1 MNMPAETLPC
11 SNCRA
16 PVDPLRAPRVAHFS
30 DRFRYFCSAECEAEY
45 RASEPGR
52 AQTALRLEEHPEARL
67 PAFDEQ
73 DVSTLESAPPITPN
87 EDDLRPT
94 EALVEFEPSE
104 DGAGE
109 QHSSF
114 TEEVPVETSP
124 PVDAGTLL
132 LSLSALGALLSL
144 VLSLTGSSD
153 LSLAAR
159 LVIASVATAAL
170 VAECAIGHR
179 SPTELHP
186 LATLCAPVGAVA
198 AAIVL
203 RLAEEREAESAVG
216 LSGVITL
223 CSALSL
229 LLVRRARRPLEQE
242 RLSLRAAL
250 DRPARRIDAGGEINL
265 AQAADLR
272 PGEEIV
278 VQAGDVLPVDATV
291 TAGNAK
297 VLPWFGA
304 KTQLER
310 REGDSVV
317 AGASVLEGTLR
328 VIVGWAGYDRAW
340 MRLTH
345 DPRRRADLH
354 GKPARLGRSLAE
366 KAAPFVAGFAALLAF
381 AGSGSS
387 PGVLLLGLAS
397 FAALAQAGPAE
408 IGALQLLRAVLA
420 ALRRGIAFRSAEALD
435 RAGRVSSVAFCAR
448 GTLLLGEPEV
458 TSIDALSGHDAQS
471 VLSFAAGA
479 ENSADHPMAAAV
491 LRAARARNIRP
502 DAVRSPTPL
511 PGLGIT
517 AVAGSGQALAVGSRA
532 LMLRE
537 RIGVA
542 SAEARISA
550 LEAMGRSVLLVALGG
565 RLIGVIGLQD
575 GLRAGA
581 RAAVQHVL
589 DVGIEPI
596 LLSGDARDT
605 CEALGRALDIDHLR
619 PEVPPSER
627 GDEVRRLRDG
637 GAVVA
642 VVGRTPNDDGALTAA
657 DVSVALSVAGSGAS
671 EWSVQLASDDVRDAA
686 YSLRVA
692 HEARREATLGLAV
705 ILAPALCGIVVA
717 AFGFAPAALA
727 PVATCVGT
735 ALALGRLRPR
745 AVTAPAAGELSSG

>member
-1 MNMPAETLPC
+1 MTAVAETLPC
-11 SNCRA
+11 SNCRV

-30 DRFRYFCSAECEAEY
+30 ERFCYFCSQDCEETYRGGADSHARPKPTPLPRVPAPLPSFEDTNWAAEPAE
-45 RASEPGR
+45 
-52 AQTALRLEEHPEARL
+52 
-67 PAFDEQ
+67 
-73 DVSTLESAPPITPN
+73 
-87 EDDLRPT
+87 PT
-94 EALVEFEPSE
+94 ETPETDERSP
-104 DGAGE
+104 
-109 QHSSF
+109 
-114 TEEVPVETSP
+114 VPSP
-124 PVDAGTLL
+124 PPALTTSDTPVDEPEQRVSSTPLEDAMHAVDAGTLL
-132 LSLSALGALLSL
+132 LTLSVLGAMLSL
-144 VLSLTGSSD
+144 VLSLTGSSE

-159 LVIASVATAAL
+159 LVVAAVAAAAL

-179 SPTELHP
+179 SATELHP
-186 LATLCAPVGAVA
+186 LATLFAPVAAVA
-198 AAIVL
+198 AAIGL
-203 RLAEEREAESAVG
+203 RLSEQSEAESAIG
-216 LSGVITL
+216 LAGVITL
-223 CSALSL
+223 CSSLSL
-229 LLVRRARRPLEQE
+229 LLVRRARRPLELE
-242 RLSLRAAL
+242 RLQLQAAL
-250 DRPARRIDAGGEINL
+250 DQPGRRIENGEIATTA
-265 AQAADLR
+265 AQDLR

-278 VQAGDVLPVDATV
+278 VEAGDVLPVDATV
-291 TAGNAK
+291 TAGGAH
-297 VLPWFGA
+297 VLPWLGA
-304 KTQLER
+304 KAQVER
-310 REGDSVV
+310 REGDSMV
-317 AGASVLEGTLR
+317 AGATVVDGTMR
-328 VIVGWAGYDRAW
+328 AIVGWAGHDRAW

-354 GKPARLGRSLAE
+354 GKSARLGRNLAE

-381 AGSGSS
+381 AGSSNM
-387 PGVLLLGLAS
+387 PAVLLLGIAS
-397 FAALAQAGPAE
+397 FAALAQAGTAE
-408 IGALQLLRAVLA
+408 IGALQLLRAVLS
-420 ALRRGIAFRSAEALD
+420 ALRRGVAFRSAEALD
-435 RAGRVSSVAFCAR
+435 RSGRVSSVAFCAR

-458 TSIDALSGHDAQS
+458 TSIDNLAGHDAES

-479 ENSADHPMAAAV
+479 VASAEHPTAAAV
-491 LRAARARNIRP
+491 LRAARARGIRP

-511 PGLGIT
+511 SGLGIT

-542 SAEARISA
+542 SAEARISE
-550 LEAMGRSVLLVALGG
+550 LEAMGRTVQLVALGG

-589 DVGIEPI
+589 DVGVEPI

-692 HEARREATLGLAV
+692 HQARREAQLGLGL
-705 ILAPALCGIVVA
+705 ILAPAVCGIVVA

-727 PVATCVGT
+727 PIATCVGT
-735 ALALGRLRPR
+735 ALSLSRLHQDR
-745 AVTAPAAGELSSG
+745 

>member
-1 MNMPAETLPC
+1 MSLAPQTLPC
-11 SNCRA
+11 PNCGA
-16 PVDPLRAPRVAHFS
+16 AVDPLRAARVAHF
-30 DRFRYFCSAECEAEY
+30 DEHFCYFCSAECEDEY
-45 RASEPGR
+45 RLGEPGR
-52 AQTALRLEEHPEARL
+52 SQARPKHAPPSAQVAVTEVEPPLPSFEDPNWERDVATATRAESAEEARL
-67 PAFDEQ
+67 GAEPEAAQTTIEDPA
-73 DVSTLESAPPITPN
+73 VS
-87 EDDLRPT
+87 
-94 EALVEFEPSE
+94 
-104 DGAGE
+104 
-109 QHSSF
+109 
-114 TEEVPVETSP
+114 
-124 PVDAGTLL
+124 VDAGTLL
-132 LSLSALGALLSL
+132 LSLAVLGATLSL
-144 VLSLTGSSD
+144 VLLLTGSSE

-159 LVIASVATAAL
+159 LVVAAVATAAL
-170 VAECAIGHR
+170 VAECAMGQR
-179 SPTELHP
+179 SVTELHP
-186 LATLCAPVGAVA
+186 LATLCGPVVAIA
-198 AAIVL
+198 AAIGL
-203 RLAEEREAESAVG
+203 RLSEQAEAESAIG
-216 LSGVITL
+216 LSGVVTL

-229 LLVRRARRPLEQE
+229 LLIRRARRPLELE
-242 RLSLRAAL
+242 RLQLLAEL
-250 DRPARRIDAGGEINL
+250 DRPGRRIVAGGEVTSTD
-265 AQAADLR
+265 AADLR

-278 VQAGDVLPVDATV
+278 VETGDVLPVDATV
-291 TAGNAK
+291 TAGTAQ
-297 VLPWFGA
+297 VLPWLGA
-304 KTQLER
+304 KTQVER
-310 REGDSVV
+310 REGDSLV
-317 AGASVLEGTLR
+317 AGAAVTSGTLR
-328 VIVGWAGYDRAW
+328 AIVGWAGFDRAW
-340 MRLTH
+340 IRLTH

-354 GKPARLGRSLAE
+354 GKPARLGRNLAE

-381 AGSGSS
+381 AGGGNS
-387 PGVLLLGLAS
+387 PAVLLLGIGS
-397 FAALAQAGPAE
+397 FAALAQAGTAE
-408 IGALQLLRAVLA
+408 IGSLQLMRAVLA
-420 ALRRGIAFRSAEALD
+420 ALGRGVAFRSADALD

-458 TSIDALSGHDAQS
+458 TSIDALAGQDAES

-479 ENSADHPMAAAV
+479 EASTEHPAAAAV
-491 LRAARARNIRP
+491 LRAARARSIRP

-517 AVAGSGQALAVGSRA
+517 AVAGSGQTLAVGSRA

-542 SAEARISA
+542 SAETRISD
-550 LEAMGRSVLLVALGG
+550 LEAMGRSVLLVALAG

-642 VVGRTPNDDGALTAA
+642 VVGRTPNDDSALGAA
-657 DVSVALSVAGSGAS
+657 DVSVALSVAGSGSS

-692 HEARREATLGLAV
+692 HQARREAQLGLV
-705 ILAPALCGIVVA
+705 LILAPAVCAVVVA

-727 PVATCVGT
+727 PIATCAGT
-735 ALALGRLRPR
+735 ALALSRLR
-745 AVTAPAAGELSSG
+745 GER

>member
-1 MNMPAETLPC
+1 MSAVAETLPC

-30 DRFRYFCSAECEAEY
+30 ERFCYFCSVECENKFRDGADSHPRPKPVAVPIEAPLPSFEDKNWDAEPP
-45 RASEPGR
+45 EP
-52 AQTALRLEEHPEARL
+52 EPS
-67 PAFDEQ
+67 PA
-73 DVSTLESAPPITPN
+73 APPDVGETTAFPANADEPDARRDSTPI
-87 EDDLRPT
+87 ED
-94 EALVEFEPSE
+94 PSL
-104 DGAGE
+104 
-109 QHSSF
+109 S
-114 TEEVPVETSP
+114 
-124 PVDAGTLL
+124 VDAGTLL
-132 LSLSALGALLSL
+132 LSLAVLGSMLSL
-144 VLSLTGSSD
+144 VLALTGSSE

-159 LVIASVATAAL
+159 LVVAAVATAAL

-179 SPTELHP
+179 TATELHP
-186 LATLCAPVGAVA
+186 LATLFAPVSAVA
-198 AAIVL
+198 AAIAL
-203 RLAEEREAESAVG
+203 RLSEQSEAESAIG
-216 LSGVITL
+216 LAGVITL
-223 CSALSL
+223 CASLSL
-229 LLVRRARRPLEQE
+229 LLVRRARRPLELE
-242 RLSLRAAL
+242 RLQLQAAL
-250 DRPARRIDAGGEINL
+250 DQPGRRIENGEI
-265 AQAADLR
+265 ASTSAADLR

-278 VQAGDVLPVDATV
+278 VEAGDVLPVDATV
-291 TAGNAK
+291 TAGSAQ
-297 VLPWFGA
+297 VLPWLGA
-304 KTQLER
+304 KTQVER
-310 REGDSVV
+310 REGDSLV
-317 AGASVLEGTLR
+317 AGASVIDGALR
-328 VIVGWAGYDRAW
+328 AIVGWAGHDRAW

-354 GKPARLGRSLAE
+354 GKSARLGRNLAE

-381 AGSGSS
+381 AGSSNT
-387 PGVLLLGLAS
+387 PAVLLLGIAS
-397 FAALAQAGPAE
+397 YAALAQAGTAE
-408 IGALQLLRAVLA
+408 IGALQLLRAVLS
-420 ALRRGIAFRSAEALD
+420 ALRRGVAFRSAEALD

-458 TSIDALSGHDAQS
+458 TSIDNLAGHDAES

-479 ENSADHPMAAAV
+479 EASAEHPMAAAV
-491 LRAARARNIRP
+491 LRAARARGIRP

-517 AVAGSGQALAVGSRA
+517 AVAGSGQALTVGSRA
-532 LMLRE
+532 LMLKE

-542 SAEARISA
+542 SAEARISE

-589 DVGIEPI
+589 DVGVEPI

-642 VVGRTPNDDGALTAA
+642 VVGRTPNDDSALTAA
-657 DVSVALSVAGSGAS
+657 DVSVALSVAGSGSS

-692 HEARREATLGLAV
+692 HQARREAQLGLGLIV
-705 ILAPALCGIVVA
+705 APAVCGIVVA

-727 PVATCVGT
+727 PIATCLGT
-735 ALALGRLRPR
+735 AVSLSRLHSDR
-745 AVTAPAAGELSSG
+745 

>member
-1 MNMPAETLPC
+1 MSAVAETLPC

-30 DRFRYFCSAECEAEY
+30 ERFCYFCSVECESKFRDDADSHPRPKAVTAPIEAPLPSFEDKNWDAELP
-45 RASEPGR
+45 EP
-52 AQTALRLEEHPEARL
+52 EPEA
-67 PAFDEQ
+67 
-73 DVSTLESAPPITPN
+73 SLEAPPDLGETAAFTASSDEPDAGRDSAAI
-87 EDDLRPT
+87 EDP
-94 EALVEFEPSE
+94 ALS
-104 DGAGE
+104 
-109 QHSSF
+109 
-114 TEEVPVETSP
+114 
-124 PVDAGTLL
+124 VDAGTLL
-132 LSLSALGALLSL
+132 LSLAVLGSMLSL
-144 VLSLTGSSD
+144 VLALTGSSE

-159 LVIASVATAAL
+159 LVVAAVATAAL

-179 SPTELHP
+179 TATELHP
-186 LATLCAPVGAVA
+186 LATLFAPVSAVA
-198 AAIVL
+198 AAIAL
-203 RLAEEREAESAVG
+203 RLSEQSEAESAIG
-216 LSGVITL
+216 LAGVITL
-223 CSALSL
+223 CASLSL
-229 LLVRRARRPLEQE
+229 LLVRRARRPLELE
-242 RLSLRAAL
+242 RLQLQAAL
-250 DRPARRIDAGGEINL
+250 DQPGRRIENGEI
-265 AQAADLR
+265 ASTSAADLR

-278 VQAGDVLPVDATV
+278 VEAGDVLPVDATV
-291 TAGNAK
+291 TAGSAQ
-297 VLPWFGA
+297 VLPWLGA
-304 KTQLER
+304 KTQVER
-310 REGDSVV
+310 REGDSLV
-317 AGASVLEGTLR
+317 AGTSVIDGALR
-328 VIVGWAGYDRAW
+328 AIVGWAGHDRAW

-354 GKPARLGRSLAE
+354 GKSARLGRNLAE

-381 AGSGSS
+381 AGSSNT
-387 PGVLLLGLAS
+387 PAVLLLGIAS
-397 FAALAQAGPAE
+397 YAALAQAGTAE
-408 IGALQLLRAVLA
+408 IGALQLLRAVLS
-420 ALRRGIAFRSAEALD
+420 ALRRGVAFRSAEALD

-458 TSIDALSGHDAQS
+458 TSIDNLAGHDAES

-479 ENSADHPMAAAV
+479 EASAEHPMAAAV
-491 LRAARARNIRP
+491 LRAARARGIRP

-532 LMLRE
+532 LMLKE

-542 SAEARISA
+542 SAEARISE

-589 DVGIEPI
+589 DVGVEPI

-657 DVSVALSVAGSGAS
+657 DVSVALSVAGSGSS

-692 HEARREATLGLAV
+692 HQARREAQLGLGL
-705 ILAPALCGIVVA
+705 ILAPAVCGIVVA

-727 PVATCVGT
+727 PIATCLGT
-735 ALALGRLRPR
+735 AVSLSRLHSDR
-745 AVTAPAAGELSSG
+745 

>member
-1 MNMPAETLPC
+1 MSAVAETLPC

-30 DRFRYFCSAECEAEY
+30 ERFCYFCSVECESKF
-45 RASEPGR
+45 R
-52 AQTALRLEEHPEARL
+52 
-67 PAFDEQ
+67 
-73 DVSTLESAPPITPN
+73 
-87 EDDLRPT
+87 
-94 EALVEFEPSE
+94 
-104 DGAGE
+104 DGADP
-109 QHSSF
+109 HPRPKPV
-114 TEEVPVETSP
+114 TVPVEAPLPSFEDKNWDAELPEPEPEPSPGAAIAVGETTDFGARAVEPEAEQDSP
-124 PVDAGTLL
+124 PIEDPALSVDAGTLL
-132 LSLSALGALLSL
+132 LSLAVLGSTLSL
-144 VLSLTGSSD
+144 VLALTGSSE

-159 LVIASVATAAL
+159 LVVAAVATAAL

-179 SPTELHP
+179 TATELHP
-186 LATLCAPVGAVA
+186 LATLFAPVAAVA
-198 AAIVL
+198 AAIAL
-203 RLAEEREAESAVG
+203 RLSEQSEAESAIG
-216 LSGVITL
+216 LAGVITL
-223 CSALSL
+223 CASLSL
-229 LLVRRARRPLEQE
+229 LLVRRARRPLELE
-242 RLSLRAAL
+242 RLQLQAAL
-250 DRPARRIDAGGEINL
+250 DQPGRRIENGEI
-265 AQAADLR
+265 ASTSAADLR

-278 VQAGDVLPVDATV
+278 VEAGDVLPVDATV
-291 TAGNAK
+291 TAGSAQ
-297 VLPWFGA
+297 VLPWLGA
-304 KTQLER
+304 KTQVER
-310 REGDSVV
+310 REGDSLV
-317 AGASVLEGTLR
+317 AGASVIDGALR
-328 VIVGWAGYDRAW
+328 AIVGWAGHDRAW

-354 GKPARLGRSLAE
+354 GKAARLGRNLAE

-381 AGSGSS
+381 AGSTNT
-387 PGVLLLGLAS
+387 PAVLLLGIAS
-397 FAALAQAGPAE
+397 YAALAQAGTAE
-408 IGALQLLRAVLA
+408 IGALQLLRAVLS
-420 ALRRGIAFRSAEALD
+420 ALRRGVAFRSAEALD

-458 TSIDALSGHDAQS
+458 TSIDNLAGHDAES

-479 ENSADHPMAAAV
+479 EASAEHPMAAAV
-491 LRAARARNIRP
+491 LRAARARGIRP

-532 LMLRE
+532 LMLKE

-542 SAEARISA
+542 SAEARISE

-589 DVGIEPI
+589 DVGVEPI

-657 DVSVALSVAGSGAS
+657 DVSVALSVAGSGSS

-692 HEARREATLGLAV
+692 HQARREAQLGLGL
-705 ILAPALCGIVVA
+705 ILAPAVCGIVVA

-727 PVATCVGT
+727 PIVTCLGT
-735 ALALGRLRPR
+735 AVSLSRLHSDR
-745 AVTAPAAGELSSG
+745 